1 MFGDYT
7 GWHPRTLVWIGIF
20 LSIPIF
26 SLVAAP
32 KNLMRSAKSS
42 GPAPAPLPPL
52 IPQPK
57 PVPTGYSCSAHNLYN
72 TEVTVNDIMEHLI
85 TSTSYALASTK
96 AAPLT
101 LAKRDDTGS
110 TELYTLSITNAIDFL
125 PAPES
130 LTPVIIT
137 INGNIPV
144 MHTTGQYNFF
154 AGPYTGNWNTTSEYN
169 TGLGYQSLPSVT
181 SGLENTAVGYGSL
194 YTLTTGTANTAIG
207 AYALAQTTNSKNN
220 TALGY
225 NSLGEV
231 TTGNNNT
238 GIGNYALAGI
248 TIGNNNIALG
258 DNAGSNLTDGNNNI
272 YLASPGTPHDVG
284 TLRLGNPATQTSC
297 FIAGI
302 KDVPLTSGNFLAI
315 DTNGQLGTFSHA
327 DVRTALVDDK
337 NNLCL
342 GTLAAAGDR
351 NVLRLGN
358 TTTQTSCFIAGIKD
372 VPLKSGNF
380 LAIDTNGQLGI
391 FSHTDVRTALV
402 DDKNNLCL
410 GTLAAASD
418 STVLRLG
425 NTTTQTSC
433 FIAGIKDVPLKSGNF
448 LAIDT
453 NGQLGIFSHTDVRT
467 ALVDDKN
474 NLCLGTLAAASDSKV
489 LRLGNT
495 TTQTSCYIA
504 GVATNR
510 LPTGDVVG
518 IMSNGQLGVMP
529 TNILDAE
536 LVDEKF
542 NICIGALPTEEENNV
557 IKFGTPQTQTSCF
570 IAGIYNTSM
579 ANGNSVIVNSDGQLG
594 VLKSSERYKHEIAN
608 LEDISNIVCQLR
620 PVSFKFNWNIDPQQ
634 IIQYGLIAEEVAK
647 IDPNLV
653 IYDDNHQPLAVK
665 YHLLTALLIKALQ
678 EQDHQLSQHEQALQ
692 KERKRTDALEQA
704 VHQLLAKT
712 SHHTN

>member
-1 MFGDYT
+1 MFGDNTKLQPHARVRTIILISMTTFLLLTTTST
-7 GWHPRTLVWIGIF
+7 GICNI
-20 LSIPIF
+20 
-26 SLVAAP
+26 
-32 KNLMRSAKSS
+32 KSS
-42 GPAPAPLPPL
+42 GPAPAPLPSL
-52 IPQPK
+52 IPKPK

-72 TEVTVNDIMEHLI
+72 TEIMVNDIMENLI
-85 TSTSYALASTK
+85 TSTSYALSSTK
-96 AAPLT
+96 VAPLT
-101 LAKRDDTGS
+101 LVKRDGTGS
-110 TELYTLSITNAIDFL
+110 TELYTVGITNAIDFL

-130 LTPVIIT
+130 LTPVLIT
-137 INGNIPV
+137 LNGTIPV

-194 YTLTTGTANTAIG
+194 YTLTTGTANTAVG
-207 AYALAQTTNSKNN
+207 AYALAQTTTSENN

-225 NSLGEV
+225 NSLGSV
-231 TTGNNNT
+231 STGNNNT
-238 GIGNYALAGI
+238 GIGNYTLASAS
-248 TIGNNNIALG
+248 TGNNNTGIGNYTLANATTGNNNLALG
-258 DNAGSNLTDGNNNI
+258 SDAGINLTDGNNNI
-272 YLASPGTPHDVG
+272 YLANSGTPHDIG
-284 TLRLGNPATQTSC
+284 TIRLGDP
-297 FIAGI
+297 
-302 KDVPLTSGNFLAI
+302 D
-315 DTNGQLGTFSHA
+315 
-327 DVRTALVDDK
+327 
-337 NNLCL
+337 
-342 GTLAAAGDR
+342 
-351 NVLRLGN
+351 
-358 TTTQTSCFIAGIKD
+358 TQTSCFIAGIKD

-391 FSHTDVRTALV
+391 FSHANVHTTLV

-418 STVLRLG
+418 SKVLRLG

-433 FIAGIKDVPLKSGNF
+433 FIAGIKDVALKSGNF

-453 NGQLGIFSHTDVRT
+453 NGQLGIFSHANVRT

-495 TTQTSCYIA
+495 TTQTSCFIA

-579 ANGNSVIVNSDGQLG
+579 ANGNSVIVNSNGQLG
-594 VLKSSERYKHEIAN
+594 VLKSSERYKHEIAD
-608 LEDISNIVCQLR
+608 LEDISNIVRQLR

-634 IIQYGLIAEEVAK
+634 ILQYGLIAEEVAK

-653 IYDDNHQPLAVK
+653 IYDACHEPLAVK
-665 YHLLTALLIKALQ
+665 YHVLATLLIKALQ
-678 EQDHQLSQHEQALQ
+678 EQDHQLSQHKQALQ
-692 KERKRTDALEQA
+692 EEHKRTDTLEQA
-704 VHQLLAKT
+704 IHQLLAKT